1 MILHGFFKG
10 GISYIKDVASV
21 PAAANVSGI
30 YKGHGVSIWITVL
43 NVGATALWTVGVFA
57 SLYAGVLDP
66 SVRVTSSTL
75 SSMINGGATVMMAIF
90 LDPYMSGMTDDVVE
104 GKVSDG
110 QFRKTVVWLVGSR
123 LAGTLLAQ
131 ALLLPA
137 AILIAYVARA
147 I

>member
-1 MILHGFFKG
+1 
-10 GISYIKDVASV
+10 
-21 PAAANVSGI
+21 
-30 YKGHGVSIWITVL
+30 
-43 NVGATALWTVGVFA
+43 
-57 SLYAGVLDP
+57 
-66 SVRVTSSTL
+66 
-75 SSMINGGATVMMAIF
+75 MMAIF

-104 GKVSDG
+104 GKVSDS

-137 AILIAYVARA
+137 AFLIVYVARA